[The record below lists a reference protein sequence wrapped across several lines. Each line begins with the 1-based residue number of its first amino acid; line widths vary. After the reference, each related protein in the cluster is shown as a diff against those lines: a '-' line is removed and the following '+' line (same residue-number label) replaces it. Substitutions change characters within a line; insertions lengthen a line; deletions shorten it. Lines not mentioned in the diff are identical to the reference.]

1 MKHVF
6 SNPKVLFVALVIL
19 FLMIFF
25 LFPINLFDG
34 EIVYQRG
41 LVTITEKRPI
51 SLSYFIGMGYDK
63 EDMVGIKDFY
73 LLPVGYLMALVF
85 TVGIPALI
93 AYRVHL
99 GKKSKDAKKSH

>member
-1 MKHVF
+1 MKKIL
-6 SNPKVLFVALVIL
+6 SSPKLLFITLVLF
-19 FLMIFF
+19 FLCIFF

-34 EIVYQRG
+34 EIIYQKG

-63 EDMVGIKDFY
+63 EDMEGIKDFY
-73 LLPVGYLMALVF
+73 LVPIGYLIALIF
-85 TVGIPALI
+85 IVGIPALI

-99 GKKSKDAKKSH
+99 GKKFKKEK

>member
-1 MKHVF
+1 MKHIL
-6 SNPKVLFVALVIL
+6 SNPKALFIALVIL
-19 FLMIFF
+19 FLIIFF

-34 EIVYQRG
+34 EIVYQKG

-99 GKKSKDAKKSH
+99 GKKSKDTKK